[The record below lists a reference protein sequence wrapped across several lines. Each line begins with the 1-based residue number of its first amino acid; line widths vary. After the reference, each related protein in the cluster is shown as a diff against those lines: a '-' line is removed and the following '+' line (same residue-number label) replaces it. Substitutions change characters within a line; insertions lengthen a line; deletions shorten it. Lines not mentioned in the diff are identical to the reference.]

1 MSNLS
6 RTLSARGNRERK
18 NKMQHIEKEENS
30 HKKSLYKTAGMA
42 DRGVARA
49 ENIYGCRLSIVD
61 LTDVGF

>member
-1 MSNLS
+1 
-6 RTLSARGNRERK
+6 
-18 NKMQHIEKEENS
+18 MQHIEKEENS